1 MLADVFSLQMPLSEI
16 LLRGSCVYLV
26 VAMVI
31 RLIPKRQTG
40 NLSPND
46 LIALIVVGSLAADA
60 IIGDASAMLDI
71 VLMVVVVL
79 LWDYA
84 FNLVEFYCPR
94 FRRIAQDSPTLV
106 IHNGKVLKQ
115 NLRKEKLTDEE
126 LAASLRKQGV
136 TDITR
141 VRQAV
146 LEVDGEIT
154 VIENDESD

>member
-1 MLADVFSLQMPLSEI
+1 
-16 LLRGSCVYLV
+16 
-26 VAMVI
+26 MVI
-31 RLIPKRQTG
+31 RLIPKGETG

-46 LIALIVVGSLAADA
+46 LIALLVVVSLAGDAVVGN
-60 IIGDASAMLDI
+60 GSAMLEV
-71 VLMVVVVL
+71 VLVVVVVL
-79 LWDYA
+79 VWDYA
-84 FNLVEFYCPR
+84 FNLIEFYCPR

-126 LAASLRKQGV
+126 LAASLRKKGV
-136 TDITR
+136 TDMTH

-154 VIENDESD
+154 VIEKDKS